1 MDTCEAAGC
10 GYGGMCVHFSGMVDV
25 PIYDLGG
32 KVELS
37 PSGGTKYLLDQFW
50 GPEHACQNLVNE
62 QRM

>member
-1 MDTCEAAGC
+1 
-10 GYGGMCVHFSGMVDV
+10 MCVHFSGVVDV
-25 PIYDLGG
+25 LIYDLGG

-37 PSGGTKYLLDQFW
+37 PAGGKKYLLDQFW